1 MRPDSVNRRASS
13 DADMNTSDTRHFVGA
28 KRFVNPL
35 LIGGAG
41 CVLIGLLMMSP
52 LWSAFAL
59 GLLRESDRANLPL
72 AGCSL
77 LLAAAGLLAAGLIS
91 RARRNRA
98 TVSSD
103 RPVQSLPRAADR
115 RTGTR
120 KRQLLARIWVADEAL
135 VAHWP
140 QVGVTAAFS
149 AAAAVGVAFAWRLA
163 QSPTPASH
171 FQLIVGGGLILASFP
186 LLVLE
191 RFYAGLEPDLLPE
204 AVSVKW
210 LLRVP
215 LAGFIGIGIA
225 TILLSLGF
233 SWSLRL
239 EQATA
244 ILIFLV
250 AIELLVRS
258 GATLFLP
265 LPPIEAVRSVA
276 DSSIAR
282 IIRLGRPSFSSMA
295 GTIEKQFGV
304 DLSRSWALFYIR
316 RAAVPVLLGLG
327 VFAWLLT
334 GVTSLR
340 LNERAIYER
349 GGVPVDVLGP
359 GLHAGLPWPFG
370 NMRRIEFGT
379 VHEIPIFFSADAGSA
394 GAEAAPGAAEPQKHF
409 SAEDVPPASADRLWN
424 GSHPSEATYLVAS
437 ESNGQQSF
445 QIIDIDLRL
454 IYRIGLSPAAAREA
468 AYNVADPERN
478 IRALA
483 GQLLARYF
491 AGHTLMGVIGENREA
506 LGAELQT
513 QLQTELDRL
522 ATGVEMVAVII
533 EAVHPPAGA
542 ANAYHEVQAA
552 EIKAHTAIATEQAS
566 AVQTEKEAQTTATA
580 ARNEAMAKAAETV
593 KAADAA
599 SLLFEAE
606 KTAYARSG
614 PAFPLELRFERLA
627 DKFSTAKAIIVD
639 HRLLGPEAP
648 TIDLRSL
655 SVTTEGTIRGAIEK
669 D

>member
-1 MRPDSVNRRASS
+1 
-13 DADMNTSDTRHFVGA
+13 MNVSDTRHFVGA
-28 KRFVNPL
+28 KRFVGL
-35 LIGGAG
+35 LFACGAT
-41 CVLIGLLMMSP
+41 CAAIGLFMISP
-52 LWSAFAL
+52 LWSGFVL
-59 GLLRESDRANLPL
+59 GLLRESDRMNLPL

-77 LLAAAGLLAAGLIS
+77 LLAAAGLIAAGLVS
-91 RARRNRA
+91 RARRRGAAANQNA
-98 TVSSD
+98 PE
-103 RPVQSLPRAADR
+103 RPAHSPSRAAER
-115 RTGTR
+115 RTGSR
-120 KRQLLARIWVADEAL
+120 KRQLLARLWVTDEARA
-135 VAHWP
+135 AHWP
-140 QVGVTAAFS
+140 QVALTAAIS
-149 AAAAVGVAFAWRLA
+149 AIAAVGVVLAWRLGP
-163 QSPTPASH
+163 SPTPSSQ
-171 FQLIVGGGLILASFP
+171 FQLIIGGGLVLAGFP

-191 RFYAGLEPDLLPE
+191 RFYAGLEPTDLPE
-204 AVSVKW
+204 APSIKW

-215 LAGFIGIGIA
+215 LAGFVGIGIA

-233 SWSLRL
+233 SWTLKI
-239 EQATA
+239 EQAVA

-250 AIELLVRS
+250 SSELLLRS
-258 GATLFLP
+258 AATLFLP
-265 LPPIEAVRSVA
+265 LPRIEQVKSIA
-276 DSSIAR
+276 DSSVAR
-282 IIRLGRPSFSSMA
+282 LFRLGRPSFSSMA

-304 DLSRSWALFYIR
+304 DLSRSWALSFIR
-316 RAAVPVLLGLG
+316 RAAAPVLLGLG
-327 VFAWLLT
+327 LFAWLLT

-349 GGVPVDVLGP
+349 GGVPVEVLGP

-379 VHEIPIFFSADAGSA
+379 IHEIPIFFSTDSGP
-394 GAEAAPGAAEPQKHF
+394 GTAPENAEPRTHF
-409 SAEDVPPASADRLWN
+409 SAEDVPPPSADRLWN

-454 IYRIGLSPAAAREA
+454 TYRIGLSPTAAREA

-491 AGHTLMGVIGENREA
+491 AGHTLMGVIGENRDA
-506 LGAELQT
+506 LGAEIQSTLQS
-513 QLQTELDRL
+513 ELDRL
-522 ATGVEMVAVII
+522 ETGVELVAVIV

-566 AVQTEKEAQTTATA
+566 AVQTEKEAQMTATA
-580 ARNEAMAKAAETV
+580 ARNEAAAKAAETV

-599 SLLFEAE
+599 SQLFDAE

-614 PAFPLELRFERLA
+614 PAFLLERRFERLA
-627 DKFSTAKAIIVD
+627 NKFSTGKAIIVD
-639 HRLLGPEAP
+639 HRLTGIEAP
-648 TIDLRSL
+648 TIDLRSF
-655 SVTTEGTIRGAIEK
+655 SVTTAGEIRGAIEK

>member
-1 MRPDSVNRRASS
+1 
-13 DADMNTSDTRHFVGA
+13 MNVSDTRHFVGA
-28 KRFVNPL
+28 KRFVGL
-35 LIGGAG
+35 LFASGAS
-41 CVLIGLLMMSP
+41 CAAIGLFMISP
-52 LWSAFAL
+52 LWSGFVL
-59 GLLRESDRANLPL
+59 GLLREADRRNLPL

-77 LLAAAGLLAAGLIS
+77 LLAAAGLIAAGLVS
-91 RARRNRA
+91 RARRRRA
-98 TVSSD
+98 AANQNAPE
-103 RPVQSLPRAADR
+103 RPVHSLSRTAERKTGIR
-115 RTGTR
+115 R
-120 KRQLLARIWVADEAL
+120 RQLLARLWVADEAR

-140 QVGVTAAFS
+140 QVAVTAAIS
-149 AAAAVGVAFAWRLA
+149 AIATVGVMMAWRLGP
-163 QSPTPASH
+163 SPAPSSQ
-171 FQLIVGGGLILASFP
+171 FQLIIGGGLVLACFP

-191 RFYAGLEPDLLPE
+191 RFYAGLEPTILPE
-204 AVSVKW
+204 AASIKW

-215 LAGFIGIGIA
+215 LAGFVGIGTA

-233 SWSLRL
+233 SWSLRI
-239 EQATA
+239 EQALA

-250 AIELLVRS
+250 SSELLLRS
-258 GATLFLP
+258 AATLFLP
-265 LPPIEAVRSVA
+265 LPQIEQVKSIA
-276 DSSIAR
+276 DSSVAHVLR
-282 IIRLGRPSFSSMA
+282 FGRPSFSSMA

-304 DLSRSWALFYIR
+304 DLSRSWALFFIR
-316 RAAVPVLLGLG
+316 RAAAPVLLGLG

-349 GGVPVDVLGP
+349 GGVPVEVLGP
-359 GLHAGLPWPFG
+359 GLHAGLPWPLG

-379 VHEIPIFFSADAGSA
+379 IHEIPIFFSTDAAPA
-394 GAEAAPGAAEPQKHF
+394 GAGTASEAVEPQKHF
-409 SAEDVPPASADRLWN
+409 GAEDVPLPSADRLWN

-454 IYRIGLSPAAAREA
+454 TYRIGLSPAAAREA

-491 AGHTLMGVIGENREA
+491 AGHTLMGVIGENRDA
-506 LGAELQT
+506 LGAELQST
-513 QLQTELDRL
+513 LQGELDRL
-522 ATGVEMVAVII
+522 ETGVELVAVIV

-566 AVQTEKEAQTTATA
+566 AVQTEKEAQMTATA
-580 ARNEAMAKAAETV
+580 ARNEAAAKAAETV

-599 SLLFEAE
+599 SQLFDAE

-614 PAFPLELRFERLA
+614 PAFLLERRFERLA
-627 DKFSTAKAIIVD
+627 NKFSTGKSIIVD
-639 HRLLGPEAP
+639 HRLTGIEAP
-648 TIDLRSL
+648 TIDLRSF
-655 SVTTEGTIRGAIEK
+655 SVTTEGEIRGAIEK

>member
-1 MRPDSVNRRASS
+1 M
-13 DADMNTSDTRHFVGA
+13 
-28 KRFVNPL
+28 
-35 LIGGAG
+35 
-41 CVLIGLLMMSP
+41 
-52 LWSAFAL
+52 
-59 GLLRESDRANLPL
+59 NLPL

-77 LLAAAGLLAAGLIS
+77 LLAAAGLIAAGLVS
-91 RARRNRA
+91 RARRR
-98 TVSSD
+98 
-103 RPVQSLPRAADR
+103 RAAANQNAPDRSIHSLSRAAER
-115 RTGTR
+115 RTGLR
-120 KRQLLARIWVADEAL
+120 KRQLLVRIWVADEARA
-135 VAHWP
+135 AHWP
-140 QVGVTAAFS
+140 QVAATAAIS
-149 AAAAVGVAFAWRLA
+149 AVAAVGVVLAWRLA
-163 QSPTPASH
+163 PSPTPSSQ
-171 FQLIVGGGLILASFP
+171 FQLIVGGGLILTGFP

-191 RFYAGLEPDLLPE
+191 RFYAGLEPTILPE
-204 AVSVKW
+204 AVSIKW

-215 LAGFIGIGIA
+215 LAGFIGIGIT

-233 SWSLRL
+233 SWSLRI
-239 EQATA
+239 EQALA

-250 AIELLVRS
+250 SSELLLRS
-258 GATLFLP
+258 TATLFLP
-265 LPPIEAVRSVA
+265 LPHIEQVKSVA
-276 DSSIAR
+276 DSSVAR
-282 IIRLGRPSFSSMA
+282 VIRFGRPSFSSMA

-304 DLSRSWALFYIR
+304 DLSRSWALFFIR
-316 RAAVPVLLGLG
+316 RAAAPVLLGLG
-327 VFAWLLT
+327 LFAWLLT

-349 GGVPVDVLGP
+349 GGVPVEVLGP

-379 VHEIPIFFSADAGSA
+379 IHEIPIFFSTDSGPGTVPGS
-394 GAEAAPGAAEPQKHF
+394 AEPQTHF
-409 SAEDVPPASADRLWN
+409 GAEDTPPPSADRLWN

-454 IYRIGLSPAAAREA
+454 TYRIGLSPAAAREA

-491 AGHTLMGVIGENREA
+491 AGHTLMGVIGENRDA
-506 LGAELQT
+506 LGAELQST
-513 QLQTELDRL
+513 LQGELDRL
-522 ATGVEMVAVII
+522 ETGVELVAVIV

-566 AVQTEKEAQTTATA
+566 AVQTEKEAQMTATA
-580 ARNEAMAKAAETV
+580 ARNEAAAKAAETV

-599 SLLFEAE
+599 SQLFDAE

-614 PAFPLELRFERLA
+614 PAFLLERRFERLA
-627 DKFSTAKAIIVD
+627 NKFSTGKAIIVD
-639 HRLLGPEAP
+639 HRLTGIEAP
-648 TIDLRSL
+648 TIDLRSF
-655 SVTTEGTIRGAIEK
+655 SVTTEGEIRGAIEK